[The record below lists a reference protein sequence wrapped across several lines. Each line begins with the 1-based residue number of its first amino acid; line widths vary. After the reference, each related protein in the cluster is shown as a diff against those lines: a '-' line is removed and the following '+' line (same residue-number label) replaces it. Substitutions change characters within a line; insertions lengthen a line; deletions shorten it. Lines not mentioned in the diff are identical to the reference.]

1 MSITTEKTTLQV
13 SFPKEKLEAL
23 KFFMDEKD
31 TTVEKELQ
39 GHIKSIYEKYV
50 PAATRRYLDRNDPAE
65 GLQTEV
71 RVESEEQPQEIV
83 ATTPSTPSTRGRRRN
98 AREQNEETVEA
109 IQIDSAEITEEI
121 QEQGEEES
129 QGMSMSM

>member
-1 MSITTEKTTLQV
+1 MSIITEKTTIHV

-23 KFFMDEKD
+23 KFYMDEKD

-50 PAATRRYLDRNDPAE
+50 PVATRRYLDRNDPAE

-71 RVESEEQPQEIV
+71 RVEAEEQPQEMT
-83 ATTPSTPSTRGRRRN
+83 APTPSTRGRRRN
-98 AREQNEETVEA
+98 AREQNEETVEVN
-109 IQIDSAEITEEI
+109 QLVESEIADEN
-121 QEQGEEES
+121 QEQGEEQS

>member
-1 MSITTEKTTLQV
+1 MSITTDKTTLQV

-23 KFFMDEKD
+23 KFYMDEKD

-71 RVESEEQPQEIV
+71 RVEAEEHAQEII
-83 ATTPSTPSTRGRRRN
+83 APTPSTRGRRRN
-98 AREQNEETVEA
+98 AREQNEETV
-109 IQIDSAEITEEI
+109 DSNQLVESESADEN
-121 QEQGEEES
+121 QEQGEEQS

>member
-23 KFFMDEKD
+23 KFYMDEKD

-71 RVESEEQPQEIV
+71 RVEAEEQPQEIT
-83 ATTPSTPSTRGRRRN
+83 APTPSTRGRRRN
-98 AREQNEETVEA
+98 AREQNEETV
-109 IQIDSAEITEEI
+109 DSNQLVESESADEN
-121 QEQGEEES
+121 QEQGEEQS

>member
-13 SFPKEKLEAL
+13 SFPKEKLEAF
-23 KFFMDEKD
+23 KFYMDEKD

-50 PAATRRYLDRNDPAE
+50 PAATRRYLDRNDPTE
-65 GLQTEV
+65 GMQTEV
-71 RVESEEQPQEIV
+71 RVEAEEQAQEIISP
-83 ATTPSTPSTRGRRRN
+83 TPSRGRRRN
-98 AREQNEETVEA
+98 AREQNEETVESN
-109 IQIDSAEITEEI
+109 QLVESESADEN
-121 QEQGEEES
+121 QEQGEEQS

>member
-23 KFFMDEKD
+23 KFYMDEKD

-71 RVESEEQPQEIV
+71 RVEADEQAQEII
-83 ATTPSTPSTRGRRRN
+83 TPTPSTRGRRRN
-98 AREQNEETVEA
+98 AREQNEETV
-109 IQIDSAEITEEI
+109 DSNQLVESESADEN
-121 QEQGEEES
+121 QEQGEEQS

>member
-23 KFFMDEKD
+23 KFYMDEKD

-39 GHIKSIYEKYV
+39 GHVKSIYEKYV
-50 PAATRRYLDRNDPAE
+50 PSATRRYLDRNDPSE

-71 RVESEEQPQEIV
+71 RVEAEEQAQEII
-83 ATTPSTPSTRGRRRN
+83 APTPSTRGRRRN

-109 IQIDSAEITEEI
+109 IQTESSENTEEI
-121 QEQGEEES
+121 QAQGEDES

>member
-1 MSITTEKTTLQV
+1 MSIITEKTTIQV

-23 KFFMDEKD
+23 KFYMDEKD

-50 PAATRRYLDRNDPAE
+50 PVATRRYLDRNDPAE

-71 RVESEEQPQEIV
+71 RVEAEEQPQEMT
-83 ATTPSTPSTRGRRRN
+83 APTSSTRGRRRN
-98 AREQNEETVEA
+98 AREQNEETVEVN
-109 IQIDSAEITEEI
+109 QLVESEIADEN
-121 QEQGEEES
+121 QEQGEEQS

>member
-23 KFFMDEKD
+23 KFYMDEKD

-71 RVESEEQPQEIV
+71 RVEAEEQPQEIT
-83 ATTPSTPSTRGRRRN
+83 APTPSTRGRRRN

-109 IQIDSAEITEEI
+109 NQMVESEIVNEN
-121 QEQGEEES
+121 QEQGEEQS

>member
-23 KFFMDEKD
+23 KFYMDEKD

-71 RVESEEQPQEIV
+71 RVEAEEQSQEII
-83 ATTPSTPSTRGRRRN
+83 APTTSTRGRRRN
-98 AREQNEETVEA
+98 TREQNEETVEA
-109 IQIDSAEITEEI
+109 IQTESSEITEEI
-121 QEQGEEES
+121 QAQGEDES

>member
-23 KFFMDEKD
+23 KFYMDEKD

-50 PAATRRYLDRNDPAE
+50 PAATRRYLDRNDSGE

-71 RVESEEQPQEIV
+71 RVEAEEQPQEIT
-83 ATTPSTPSTRGRRRN
+83 APTPSTRGRRRN
-98 AREQNEETVEA
+98 TREQNEETVEVS
-109 IQIDSAEITEEI
+109 QLVESESADEN

>member
-23 KFFMDEKD
+23 KFYMDEKD

-50 PAATRRYLDRNDPAE
+50 PAATRRYLDRNDSAE

-71 RVESEEQPQEIV
+71 RAEADVQPQETAV
-83 ATTPSTPSTRGRRRN
+83 PTPSTRGRRRN

-109 IQIDSAEITEEI
+109 NQLVESEATGEN
-121 QEQGEEES
+121 QEQGEAES

>member
-23 KFFMDEKD
+23 KFYMDEKD

-71 RVESEEQPQEIV
+71 RVEAEEQAQEII
-83 ATTPSTPSTRGRRRN
+83 APTPSTRGRRRN

-109 IQIDSAEITEEI
+109 IQTESSEIKEEI
-121 QEQGEEES
+121 QAQGEDES

>member
-23 KFFMDEKD
+23 KFYMDEKD

-71 RVESEEQPQEIV
+71 RVEAEEQAQEII
-83 ATTPSTPSTRGRRRN
+83 ASTPSTRGRRRN
-98 AREQNEETVEA
+98 AREQNEETV
-109 IQIDSAEITEEI
+109 DSNQLVESESADEN
-121 QEQGEEES
+121 QEQSEEQS

>member
-23 KFFMDEKD
+23 KFYMDEKD

-71 RVESEEQPQEIV
+71 RVEAEEQPQEIT
-83 ATTPSTPSTRGRRRN
+83 APTPSTRGRRRN

-109 IQIDSAEITEEI
+109 IQTESSEIKEEI
-121 QEQGEEES
+121 QAQGEDES